1 VARLQEALD
10 GREEVGYSELCA
22 EGPLRAKLAVV

>member
-1 VARLQEALD
+1 VARLQEALE

-22 EGPLRAKLAVV
+22 DGPLKARLAVV